1 MMNFLLKKQYVIIS
15 LLIPLNLMIASCN
28 TTEKAYHQY
37 IMRGSILE
45 VDNDDVYL
53 CIGSKHGAQ
62 VDQVLSVYHYQKN
75 IEHPG
80 SKGTRWSWEKT
91 GKIKITKVVD
101 EHFAWAEVISG
112 YVEKGDIAE
121 LE

>member
-1 MMNFLLKKQYVIIS
+1 MRDFLFSKQYLIIFLVLPLT
-15 LLIPLNLMIASCN
+15 LLITSCA

-45 VDNDDVYL
+45 VNNDEVYL

-62 VDQVLSVYHYQKN
+62 VEQVLSVYHYQKI

-80 SKGTRWSWEKT
+80 SKGTHWNWEKT
-91 GKIKITKVVD
+91 GKIRITEVVD
-101 EHFAWAEVISG
+101 EHFAWAKVISG
-112 YVEKGDIAE
+112 NVEEGDIAE